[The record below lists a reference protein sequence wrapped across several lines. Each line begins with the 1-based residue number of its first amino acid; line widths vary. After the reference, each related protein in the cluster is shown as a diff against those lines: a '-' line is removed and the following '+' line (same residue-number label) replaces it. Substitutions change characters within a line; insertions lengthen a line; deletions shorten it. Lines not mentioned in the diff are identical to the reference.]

1 MRYTYKRDRNFEQR
15 FFDDLVIKFDGKK
28 HHKKING
35 FSAYKIRCPYCGK
48 KGAVMGTAK
57 NKETFYLLCP
67 HHDCASG
74 GSKVLDK
81 VIKDHANSD
90 MWESW
95 REGHWIDN
103 YEWFGI
109 KSQTER
115 IIGKR
120 KTFKEKQQLK
130 SETARIYSANSR
142 N

>member
-15 FFDDLVIKFDGKK
+15 FFDELVAKFDGKK
-28 HHKKING
+28 HNKKING

-48 KGAVMGTAK
+48 RGAVMGTAK

-67 HHDCASG
+67 HDHCASG

-103 YEWFGI
+103 YAWFGI

-115 IIGKR
+115 IKGES